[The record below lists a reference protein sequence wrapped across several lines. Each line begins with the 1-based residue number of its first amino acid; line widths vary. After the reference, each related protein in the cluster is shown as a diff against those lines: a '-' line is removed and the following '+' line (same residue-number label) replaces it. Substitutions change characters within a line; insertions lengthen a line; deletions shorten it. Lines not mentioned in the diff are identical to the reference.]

1 MKRMIRSLVGLV
13 PGLLLFTVVD
23 ASAAPCLTP
32 TAPCMEYVTV
42 GTGPARV
49 LVYRSHSLTT
59 PAPDITHAIIA
70 IHGAERDAATSFR
83 IAMAATV
90 LRGRSDQTLV
100 IAPRFAARAER
111 GCEDD
116 LAADEINWPC
126 DVQLKDW
133 RMGGAAV
140 SDTALASF
148 DVIDELLMTIEA
160 RFPNVQRV
168 VVAGHSAGGQFVTN
182 YQMTNTVHARLRV
195 PPTYVAANAS
205 AYAYP
210 DQARPTSIDLATCP
224 TYADWPF
231 GLAARSGYVSRSA
244 PEQVREQAAQRPITV
259 LVGELDTQPMDGGF
273 FGSCAARVQGMTRRA
288 RGEAFGKHMAAQY
301 NARQATVVV
310 PGCGH
315 SESCMF
321 LSREGLTALLPPE
334 Q

>member
-1 MKRMIRSLVGLV
+1 MERMIRGLV
-13 PGLLLFTVVD
+13 APLGFLLLSAVQ

-32 TAPCMEYVTV
+32 TTPCTEYFAVR
-42 GTGPARV
+42 GGPARV
-49 LVYRSHSLTT
+49 LAYRSHSFTT
-59 PAPDITHAIIA
+59 PAAEITHAIIA

-90 LRGRSDQTLV
+90 LRGRPDQTLV

-116 LAADEINWPC
+116 LAVDEVNWPC
-126 DVQLKDW
+126 DVQLRDW

-140 SDTALASF
+140 SDNTLASF
-148 DVIDELLMTIEA
+148 EVIDQLLTMIED
-160 RFPNVQRV
+160 RFPNLQSV

-182 YQMTNTVHARLRV
+182 YQMTNPVHARLRV

-210 DQARPTSIDLATCP
+210 DQTRPRDIDLRACP

-231 GLAARSGYVSRSA
+231 GIAARFGYVSRPT
-244 PEQVREQAAQRPITV
+244 PEQIREQAAQRSITV
-259 LVGELDTQPMDGGF
+259 LVGELDTQAADGGF
-273 FGSCAARVQGMTRRA
+273 FGSCAALVQGVTRRE
-288 RGEAFGKHMAAQY
+288 RGEAFGKHMTASY

-315 SESCMF
+315 SESCML
-321 LSREGLTALLPPE
+321 LSRSGLIALFPPE
-334 Q
+334 K